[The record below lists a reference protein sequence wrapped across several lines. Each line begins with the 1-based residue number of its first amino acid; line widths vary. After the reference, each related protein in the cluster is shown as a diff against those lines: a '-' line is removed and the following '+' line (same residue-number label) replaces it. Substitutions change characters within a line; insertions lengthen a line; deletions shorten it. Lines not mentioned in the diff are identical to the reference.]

1 VIQNY
6 PDHRFWDDAWEQ
18 KAYTQWAYQDQF
30 NQAITTLLDF
40 VATSANHPRAGEFLY
55 DAAQV
60 AERDGQLARAADLWD
75 QVSIKY
81 PNYEN
86 APRSLFLA
94 GICRYRLKDYPAALQ
109 SFGVYLAQA
118 VSLDQRAAAA
128 LWRGKTQAAVGDQAA
143 AQADWR
149 QAANIDPTGYY
160 SERARDLLRGR
171 EPFTPPQAFD
181 FSRDLQSERRE
192 AEDWLRTT
200 FSLDGSVDLS
210 SPGPL
215 QQDGRFQRGTELWKL
230 GLYDEARVEFE
241 DLRQS
246 ISTDAAASYR
256 LANYLMDL
264 GIYRSA
270 ILAARQVLDLAGMD
284 DASTLNAPVYFN
296 HLRFGTYFSEL
307 ILSQAEAHNFHP
319 LFLYSLVR
327 QESAFEG
334 FVRSSAGARG
344 LMQIVPATG
353 QEIVDSLNWPPDY
366 TPRRSLPAVCQ
377 LALGASYLDKW
388 RDHFQGD
395 LYTALAAY
403 NGGPGNA
410 AVWMELA
417 GDDPDLFLEIVRF
430 EETRNYI
437 RGISEIF
444 SIYRRLYDRSP

>member
-1 VIQNY
+1 
-6 PDHRFWDDAWEQ
+6 
-18 KAYTQWAYQDQF
+18 
-30 NQAITTLLDF
+30 
-40 VATSANHPRAGEFLY
+40 
-55 DAAQV
+55 
-60 AERDGQLARAADLWD
+60 
-75 QVSIKY
+75 
-81 PNYEN
+81 
-86 APRSLFLA
+86 
-94 GICRYRLKDYPAALQ
+94 LQ
-109 SFGVYLAQA
+109 G
-118 VSLDQRAAAA
+118 
-128 LWRGKTQAAVGDQAA
+128 
-143 AQADWR
+143 
-149 QAANIDPTGYY
+149 
-160 SERARDLLRGR
+160 
-171 EPFTPPQAFD
+171 
-181 FSRDLQSERRE
+181 ERRE

-210 SPGPL
+210 SPGSL

-230 GLYDEARVEFE
+230 GLYDESRVEFE

-246 ISTDAAASYR
+246 VSTDAAASYR
-256 LANYLMDL
+256 LANYLQNL
-264 GIYRSA
+264 GMYRSA

-284 DASTLNAPVYFN
+284 DAATLNAPVYFS

-307 ILSQAEAHNFHP
+307 IFEQAEAHNFHP
-319 LFLYSLVR
+319 LFLFSLVR

-353 QEIVDSLNWPPDY
+353 QEIVDSINWPPGY
-366 TPRRSLPAVCQ
+366 TDDDLYRPFVSVV
-377 LALGASYLDKW
+377 LGASYLDKW
-388 RDHFQGD
+388 REHFQGD

-410 AVWMELA
+410 ATWKELS